1 MVGEFDILIAAFTRT
16 NNQELVTRDEHFK
29 LLIPESKL
37 QKW

>member
-1 MVGEFDILIAAFTRT
+1 MVGEFDILKAAITRA
-16 NNQELVTRDEHFK
+16 NQEELVTRDEHFK